1 MFRRR
6 QLRSIAMV
14 ALLSGLLGAS
24 LAQAQPLGFTI
35 NPTQGFPG
43 DTVTGQV
50 NPSDVAAS
58 CVTDVAGLQAEFEAV
73 FTGPFAG
80 GGTTGD
86 LFNMFF
92 PSGEFVF
99 ENHNQLAYSLTGLT
113 VLGIA
118 SNIGGAAETALPQTF
133 VMTFADLATQQPLGP
148 LGHFD
153 PVTGMGSVVV
163 PNLAP
168 GRYPV
173 VATCVRPT
181 LDVNTLAAGIQ
192 KNGAFLQSIG
202 APVDPNS
209 PEFAQFVENLLGPGA
224 DLFAF
229 LNAIG
234 PTLIQNIVVP
244 GPLGIQFFTILQH
257 LGHFQC
263 YGLRNAPSENIPVTL
278 DNHFGSLAVTVRK
291 ARALCAPAIK
301 NGEPPPGSVEG
312 AFLTDYSI
320 TRGGP
325 AARVPGQ
332 TVVNQFGTL
341 TVDVLTPR
349 SLLVPTA
356 YSDTGP
362 PSPTG
367 AFLDH
372 FTCYDVRT
380 TNGTPRFPGATVTVE
395 TTLETATIQVQRPRR
410 LCVPTDKN
418 GEDPTAPSFPE
429 SLLCYQ
435 TKGKGSVSGTA
446 FLNNQFGQQVYRLG
460 NRQQLCVPSQ
470 LNPPPTTTTTSTTST
485 TSTTAST
492 TSTTESTT
500 STTETTTSTTE
511 STTSTTET
519 TTSTTETTTTS
530 GPTTT
535 TTSSTTTTT
544 MASPSGAFLDATP
557 SARE

>member
-1 MFRRR
+1 MLK
-6 QLRSIAMV
+6 QLRYV
-14 ALLSGLLGAS
+14 ATAALVISVIMAGTAT
-24 LAQAQPLGFTI
+24 AQGTLGFTI
-35 NPTQGFPG
+35 DPTQGFPG
-43 DTVTGQV
+43 DTVNGQV
-50 NPSDVAAS
+50 STADINAH
-58 CVTDVAGLQAEFEAV
+58 CVTDLEAFQAEFQAV

-80 GGTTGD
+80 GAAEGD
-86 LFNMFF
+86 LFSRFF

-99 ENHNQLAYSLTGLT
+99 ENLDQSAYSLTGLV

-153 PVTGMGSVVV
+153 PVTGVGSVIV

-168 GRYPV
+168 GKYPV
-173 VATCVRPT
+173 VATCVQPT
-181 LDVNTLAAGIQ
+181 LDLDTLEAGIR

-202 APVDPNS
+202 APADLNS
-209 PEFAQFVENLLGPGA
+209 PEFAQFVKDYLGDQNA
-224 DLFAF
+224 DVFAF

-244 GPLGIQFFTILQH
+244 GALGVQFFTILQQ

-263 YGLRNAPSENIPVTL
+263 YGLKNAPFDKIPVTL
-278 DNHFGSLAVTVRK
+278 DDQFGSLAVTVRK

-301 NGEPPPGSVEG
+301 NSEAPPGSAEG

-356 YSDTGP
+356 YSDSGP
-362 PSPTG
+362 PSPIG

-372 FTCYDVRT
+372 FTCYDVRI
-380 TNGTPRFPGATVTVE
+380 TNGTPRFAGATVTVQ
-395 TTLETATIQVQRPRR
+395 TALETATIQVRKPRR

-435 TKGKGSVSGTA
+435 TKGKGGVSGTA

-460 NRQQLCVPSQ
+460 NRQQLCVPSR

-492 TSTTESTT
+492 TSTTETTT
-500 STTETTTSTTE
+500 STTETTS
-511 STTSTTET
+511 STTET
-519 TTSTTETTTTS
+519 TTSTTETTTS
-530 GPTTT
+530 EPTTT

-544 MASPSGAFLDATP
+544 MASPSGAFLEDAP
-557 SARE
+557 SALE